1 MMKTK
6 EKTHWKDVTAD
17 MMSEEEPDGDE
28 SIWHCPSWRSPFS
41 QPFCFTKLSTN
52 IFLPITGIKYC
63 YSQGIIYH

>member
-28 SIWHCPSWRSPFS
+28 FHSH
-41 QPFCFTKLSTN
+41 
-52 IFLPITGIKYC
+52 
-63 YSQGIIYH
+63 

>member
-1 MMKTK
+1 MVKNK

-41 QPFCFTKLSTN
+41 
-52 IFLPITGIKYC
+52 
-63 YSQGIIYH
+63 

>member
-28 SIWHCPSWRSPFS
+28 FIRHCPSWRSLFS
-41 QPFCFTKLSTN
+41 
-52 IFLPITGIKYC
+52 
-63 YSQGIIYH
+63 